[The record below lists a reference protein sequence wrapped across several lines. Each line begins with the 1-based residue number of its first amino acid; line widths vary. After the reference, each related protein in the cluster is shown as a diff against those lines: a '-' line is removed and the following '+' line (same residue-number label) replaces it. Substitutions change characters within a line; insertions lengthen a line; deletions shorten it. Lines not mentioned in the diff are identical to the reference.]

1 MGSKR
6 KILLSLTTTGENSK
20 VSKWRERILEIN
32 RLKIEE
38 IAFFPTCLK
47 QKERRELYKRL
58 ENSSIRKIPHVHI
71 RTDFEDWEMDYF
83 LRRFRTEIFN
93 IHPRPEALKWRETK
107 YWKKIFLENL
117 YYYPKP
123 NSRDLFTKEAF
134 KKYSIAGICLDLTHL
149 ASEKKIFPENYSK
162 TVRLIK
168 KHKIGCN
175 HISGMGSK
183 IYKEKRSGLMIYETH
198 FLESLNQLEYLKRM
212 PIEYFSNIV
221 SIELENSFEQQL
233 EAKKY
238 IESIINS
245 KK

>member
-6 KILLSLTTTGENSK
+6 KILLSLTTTSENSK
-20 VSKWRERILEIN
+20 VLKWRERIQEIN

-47 QKERRELYKRL
+47 QKERRELYKHL
-58 ENSSIRKIPHVHI
+58 ENSSIKKIPHVHI
-71 RTDFEDWEMDYF
+71 RTDFEEWEMDYF
-83 LRRFRTEIFN
+83 VRRFGTEIFN
-93 IHPRPEALKWRETK
+93 IHPMPEALKWRKTE
-107 YWKKIFLENL
+107 YWKNLFFENM
-117 YYYPKP
+117 YHYPKP

-134 KKYSIAGICLDLTHL
+134 KKYSISGICLDLTHL
-149 ASEKKIFPENYSK
+149 VSEKKIFPENYSK
-162 TVRLIK
+162 TVDLIK

-175 HISGMGSK
+175 HISGMRSK
-183 IYKEKRSGLMIYETH
+183 IYKEKRSGLMIYENH
-198 FLESLNQLEYLKRM
+198 FLESLDQLEYLKRL
-212 PIEYFSNIV
+212 PIEYFSDTI
-221 SIELENSFEQQL
+221 SIELENSFKEQL